1 MATHPEFSKSP
12 HNILNQDIRWFP
24 ADEALRESSYEKF
37 GSTSIP
43 VSTSIPKCDIPMAE
57 SI

>member
-1 MATHPEFSKSP
+1 MAIHPEFPKYP
-12 HNILNQDIRWFP
+12 HSILNQDIHWFP

-43 VSTSIPKCDIPMAE
+43 LSTSISDCDIP
-57 SI
+57 